1 MSAGA
6 ALGRPRSQAIDD
18 AIVAA
23 ARALLA
29 EVGYRSLTMEAV
41 AERAGIG
48 KQSLYRRW
56 ARKPLLIFAAMLG
69 GQEAVADQI
78 PDTGCFAADL
88 GAITAEQ
95 FSVYQRPGMTA
106 LVQGLL
112 ADCLAEPELMDE
124 LRRRFIW
131 PRLAILEQ
139 LADRA
144 RERGE
149 LAADV
154 SSRAIADT
162 LAGAMFARFIVF
174 GQGDAAFAA
183 ELARIVEKGAR

>member
-6 ALGRPRSQAIDD
+6 LLGRPRSQAIDD

-41 AERAGIG
+41 AARAGIG

-56 ARKPLLIFAAMLG
+56 PRKPLLVFAAVLG
-69 GQEAVADQI
+69 GQEAVAEQI
-78 PDTGCFAADL
+78 PDTGSFAADL
-88 GAITAEQ
+88 AAITAEQ
-95 FSVYQRPGMTA
+95 LSVYQARGMTS

-112 ADCLAEPELMDE
+112 ADCLTEPELMDE
-124 LRRRFIW
+124 LRRRFIR

-139 LADRA
+139 VADRA

-154 SSRAIADT
+154 SSRSMADT
-162 LAGAMFARFIVF
+162 IAGAMFARFIVF
-174 GQGDAAFAA
+174 GEGDATFAA
-183 ELARIVEKGAR
+183 ELTRIVERGAR

>member
-1 MSAGA
+1 MSAV
-6 ALGRPRSQAIDD
+6 ALAGRPRSHAIDD

-23 ARALLA
+23 ARELLD

-41 AERAGIG
+41 AVRAGIG

-56 ARKPLLIFAAMLG
+56 PRKPLLIFAAVLG
-69 GQEAVADQI
+69 GQETVAEQI
-78 PDTGCFAADL
+78 PDTGSFATDL
-88 GAITAEQ
+88 AAITAEQ
-95 FSVYQRPGMTA
+95 LSVYEAPGMTA

-112 ADCLAEPELMDE
+112 ADCLTEPELIAE
-124 LRRRFIW
+124 LRRRFVR
-131 PRLAILEQ
+131 PRLAMLEQ
-139 LADRA
+139 VADRA
-144 RERGE
+144 RQRGE
-149 LAADV
+149 VDADV

-174 GQGDAAFAA
+174 GDGDAAFAA